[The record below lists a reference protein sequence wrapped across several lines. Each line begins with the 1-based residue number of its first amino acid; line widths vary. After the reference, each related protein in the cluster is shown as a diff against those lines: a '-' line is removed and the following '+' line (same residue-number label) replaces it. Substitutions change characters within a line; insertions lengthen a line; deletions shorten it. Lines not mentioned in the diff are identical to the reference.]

1 MKPNQETN
9 IPVSF
14 IQFFWSPKQIILNV
28 IFILNNDYT
37 WHYKPENSIL
47 VRTCSI

>member
-14 IQFFWSPKQIILNV
+14 IQLFWGLKQIILNV

-37 WHYKPENSIL
+37 WHYKP
-47 VRTCSI
+47 